1 LKDKKKRVYQATD
14 FVAEGNDER
23 RGEAWSSSLVRI
35 YKPSPRNAVERRDM
49 VNKLTLIRKSADEV
63 YSLERLEEF
72 ITVVV
77 DDSLRN
83 RQRSVL
89 VL

>member
-1 LKDKKKRVYQATD
+1 M
-14 FVAEGNDER
+14 
-23 RGEAWSSSLVRI
+23 RI

>member
-1 LKDKKKRVYQATD
+1 
-14 FVAEGNDER
+14 
-23 RGEAWSSSLVRI
+23 
-35 YKPSPRNAVERRDM
+35 M